1 MTGLADR
8 LPDLIARFAGLKVA
22 VAGDFCVDAY
32 WWLDAEHADTSV
44 ETGLRVLR
52 VAAARY
58 GLGGA
63 GNVVANLRGLGV
75 GAVRAIGVHG
85 ADPFGAVLRG
95 MLADC
100 GADLAGL
107 RDLGPDWVTH
117 VYAKPHVAGEEQSRL
132 DFGSRGTLPEPAAD
146 VLVDDLRAAAR
157 WADVVVVNQQTG
169 GCFADKDLVSRI
181 NAVIADSP
189 GCLFVVDARQAADQ
203 YQGAILKVNAREA
216 AAMLARPDDPPRFDD
231 DAGECARAIARRTG
245 RPVVVTRGERGLV
258 AADGDAL
265 HHAPGVEIARQTDP
279 VGAGDTVTATLTA
292 LLGAGADLALAAEA
306 ANLAAA
312 STVTKV
318 GTTGTV
324 TATDLVRLSADP
336 DYRYGADLAE
346 NPARARYVDGTE
358 IEVIVPLPADPRP
371 RHVIF
376 DHDGTLSTLRQG
388 WEEVMAPMMAR
399 AILGSHYDTADAAVH
414 RRVRA
419 TVDDFIERS
428 TGVQTLVQM
437 AGLVDLVRR
446 FGFVAPEEVLDA
458 HGYKAIYNEQLLLGV
473 RRRMAKLAAGRL
485 APEDFHVKNALPL
498 LRRLSDAGVTLYL
511 TSGTDV
517 DDVVAEATALGFAE
531 YFEGRIY
538 GAVGDVMVEAKK
550 LVLDRVVREHGLAGH
565 GFATFGDGPVEMR
578 ETRKRGGIAV
588 GVCSDEVRRYGHN
601 PAKRPRLIR
610 GGASILIPD
619 YSDLDAVLTVLGLR

>member
-1 MTGLADR
+1 MADR

-22 VAGDFCVDAY
+22 VAGDFCLDAY
-32 WWLDAEHADTSV
+32 WSLDGEHADTSV
-44 ETGLRVLR
+44 ETGLRVRR

-75 GAVRAIGVHG
+75 GTVRAIGVHG
-85 ADPFGAVLRG
+85 ADPFGAALRA

-107 RDLGPDWVTH
+107 RDLGPGWLTH
-117 VYAKPHVAGEEQSRL
+117 VYAKPHVAGQEQSRL
-132 DFGSRGTLPEPAAD
+132 DFGSRGALPEPAAD
-146 VLVDDLRAAAR
+146 ALVADLRAAAR
-157 WADVVVVNQQTG
+157 WADVVVINQQTS
-169 GCFADKDLVSRI
+169 GCFADKEIITRI
-181 NAVIADSP
+181 NTVIAESP
-189 GCLFVVDARQAADQ
+189 ACLFVVDARQAADQ

-216 AAMLARPDDPPRFDD
+216 AAMLGRPDDPPHSDD
-231 DAGECARAIARRTG
+231 DAGACARALARRTG
-245 RPVVVTRGERGLV
+245 RPVVVTRGDRGLV

-265 HHAPGVEIARQTDP
+265 HHAHGVEVTRQTDP

-292 LLGAGADLALAAEA
+292 LVGAGADLALAASA

-324 TATDLVRLSADP
+324 TAADLVRLADDP
-336 DYRYGADLAE
+336 DYRYGADLAD
-346 NPARARYVDGTE
+346 NPARARYADGTE
-358 IEVIVPLPADPRP
+358 IEVIVPLPPDPRP

-388 WEEVMAPMMAR
+388 WEGVMAPMMVR
-399 AILGSHYDTADAAVH
+399 AILGSHHDTAGAAVTQQ
-414 RRVRA
+414 VRA
-419 TVDDFIERS
+419 AVDDFVERS

-437 AGLVDLVRR
+437 VGLVDLVRR
-446 FGFVAPEEVLDA
+446 FGFVPPEEILDE
-458 HGYKAIYNEQLLLGV
+458 HGYKAVYNEQLLLGV
-473 RRRMAKLAAGRL
+473 RRRLAKLAAGQL

-498 LRRLSDAGVTLYL
+498 LRRLRDAGVTLYL
-511 TSGTDV
+511 TSGTDLA
-517 DDVVAEATALGFAE
+517 DVVAEATALGFAE
-531 YFEGRIY
+531 YFQDRVY
-538 GAVGDVMVEAKK
+538 GAVGDITVEAKK
-550 LVLDRVVREHGLAGH
+550 LVLDRVVREHGLETH

-588 GVCSDEVRRYGHN
+588 GVCSDEIRRYGYN
-601 PAKRPRLIR
+601 PAKRARLVR
-610 GGASILIPD
+610 GGASILVPD
-619 YSDLDAVLTVLGLR
+619 YSDLDAILTVLGLR